1 MAGRPKGSKNPH
13 GLHYLTSGI
22 AKARLRA
29 GMTTAEAA
37 ALMGLGQLGGQFGK
51 IERGETS
58 LTAHD
63 ALTLC
68 KAWDVSLED
77 LLEGVPCKRH
87 SLRKPGGVVG

>member
-1 MAGRPKGSKNPH
+1 MAGRPKGSKSPH

-29 GMTTAEAA
+29 GMTGPEAS
-37 ALMGLGQLGGQFGK
+37 ALMGLAGNQFSK

-58 LTAHD
+58 ITAHD

-68 KAWDVSLED
+68 KAWSVSLED

-87 SLRKPGGVVG
+87 SLRKTGGIVG